1 MVQDIRQCIILLKNF
16 EKDVEELI
24 EKCNEVRKQHIE
36 DAQKISTLE
45 EKVEELELKLKL
57 KEYEQGET
65 DTNSK

>member
-16 EKDVEELI
+16 EKDIEELI

-36 DAQKISTLE
+36 DAQKIRTLE
-45 EKVEELELKLKL
+45 EKVEELELKL